1 MRAPRRR
8 SAAPSRTRPAPRA
21 EEVATLRIDALAAG
35 GAGVGRLDGLTCF
48 VPRTAV
54 GDLAQIAYINHGR
67 YARGRVLQ
75 VLDASPDRVVPR
87 CAHYDA
93 DACGGC
99 QLQHLSGDA
108 QRDARRQIV
117 RDALQRVGHRE
128 VALPELV
135 AGPEWG
141 YRERLT
147 LTLRAKGAGVI
158 GGMIP
163 LTHPAQAFP
172 LESCEIAHPRL
183 MECWRAIRLQL
194 RGAPTSVGESVVR
207 LSLRLL
213 GDAASRVALVVSGA
227 SQWDGAV
234 EWATRLAAANPIVGA
249 IWWEPAARGAV
260 HLAGDADR
268 EVLAFAQVN
277 RVVSEALREH
287 VLSAVR
293 ALDPA
298 RVVDAY
304 SGRGDLAAAMARDGR
319 TVVAIEADASATAS
333 ASLRLAAF
341 PSARVVTALVEQALD
356 DALPADVVV
365 LNPPRRGVDVRV
377 TALLADAADRG
388 VRGIVYV
395 SCDPATLAR
404 DLTRLAHWRLASVR
418 CFDMFPQTAHVETVC
433 VLVPEES

>member
-1 MRAPRRR
+1 M
-8 SAAPSRTRPAPRA
+8 
-21 EEVATLRIDALAAG
+21 
-35 GAGVGRLDGLTCF
+35 GRVDGLTCF

-75 VLDASPDRVVPR
+75 LLESSSDRVAPR
-87 CAHYDA
+87 CVHYVE

-108 QRDARRQIV
+108 QQSARRQIV

-128 VALPELV
+128 VPLPELV
-135 AGPEWG
+135 TDAEWG

-147 LTLRAKGAGVI
+147 LTLRAKGANVV
-158 GGMIP
+158 GGLIP
-163 LTHPAQAFP
+163 ITHPAQAFP
-172 LESCEIAHPRL
+172 LQVCEIAHPRL
-183 MECWRAIRLQL
+183 MECWRSIRTHL
-194 RGAPTSVGESVVR
+194 RGAPTTQGDAVVR
-207 LSLRLL
+207 LSLRLI
-213 GDAASRVALVVSGA
+213 GDAANQVAIVVSGA
-227 SQWDGAV
+227 SAWENAG
-234 EWATRLAAANPIVGA
+234 EWAARIAAASTIVGA
-249 IWWEPAARGAV
+249 IWWEPSGGSRV
-260 HLAGDADR
+260 HLVGDADR

-277 RVVSEALREH
+277 RVVSAALRAH

-293 ALDPA
+293 ALKPA
-298 RVVDAY
+298 TLVDAY
-304 SGRGDLAAAMARDGR
+304 SGRGELAESIALDGVA
-319 TVVAIEADASATAS
+319 VVAIEADAAATAR
-333 ASLRLAAF
+333 ASERLASVTA
-341 PSARVVTALVEQALD
+341 AHGTTTRVVTALVEDALA

-365 LNPPRRGVDVRV
+365 LNPPRRGLDVRV
-377 TALLADAADRG
+377 TAMLAEAADIG

-404 DLTRLAHWRLASVR
+404 DLTRLSRWRLAAIR